1 MHPGQK
7 IPAAVIGVGYLGK
20 FHAEK
25 YAASEKADLV
35 AVVDEDSA
43 RAAEIGSSVGTVGVT
58 DYREL
63 FGRVQCVSIAVPTRL
78 HHQVAK
84 DFITAGIDVLV
95 EKPLAATLNE
105 AKELVELAESQNCIL
120 QVGHLERF
128 NPAIRRLE
136 GVIKEPKFV
145 ECHRLAPFVERG
157 TDVDVVLDLM
167 IHDIDV
173 IASLVR
179 SPVIRAEAVGVPVLT
194 ETPDIANARLS
205 FANGCIANVTASR
218 VSVKR
223 ERKVRFFQSDAYIS
237 IDYDQRR
244 AQIIYKPAPGAG
256 WLDVRSENIEFKE
269 GDALADEIDSFLD
282 CVRART
288 APLVSGIDGLNAL
301 EIASLIRDQLCSPRH
316 RQVTYGPWQG
326 DHAGGG
332 RSLRRYA
339 RRQLGQSL
347 VEAGSESHILRRR
360 RRRTATYQLRGRIYS
375 GRADG
380 NGAPRIGRKYQKHH
394 CRISSLTPDVADTP
408 AEAPHS
414 H

>member
-1 MHPGQK
+1 MLAESLLSAWPLDRYVDMPPRQK

-35 AVVDEDSA
+35 AVVDQDFA
-43 RAAEIGSSVGTVGVT
+43 RAAEIGAGVGAAGLT

-63 FGRVQCVSIAVPTRL
+63 FGRVQCVSIAVPTRV

-95 EKPLAATLNE
+95 EKPLAANLDE
-105 AKELVELAESQNCIL
+105 AKDLVALAESRHGIL

-179 SPVIRAEAVGVPVLT
+179 SPVTRVEAVGVPVLT
-194 ETPDIANARLS
+194 ETPD
-205 FANGCIANVTASR
+205 IANVTASR

-223 ERKVRFFQSDAYIS
+223 ERKVRFFQPDAYIS

-244 AQIIYKPAPGAG
+244 AQIIYKPEPGAG
-256 WLDVRSENIEFKE
+256 WLDLRSENIEFKE

-282 CVRART
+282 CVRTRT

-301 EIASLIRDQLCSPRH
+301 EIASLIRAQL
-316 RQVTYGPWQG
+316 
-326 DHAGGG
+326 
-332 RSLRRYA
+332 
-339 RRQLGQSL
+339 
-347 VEAGSESHILRRR
+347 
-360 RRRTATYQLRGRIYS
+360 
-375 GRADG
+375 
-380 NGAPRIGRKYQKHH
+380 
-394 CRISSLTPDVADTP
+394 
-408 AEAPHS
+408 
-414 H
+414 